1 MNLVKCI
8 HTDSKC
14 YKVNEE
20 AKPVGIVLHST
31 GANNKTLKRYVQP
44 SKDNP
49 NYSNLIALI
58 GKNNNGNHWNRS
70 INKAVTYFIGTLAD
84 GSVASAQTLGE
95 DICVWGVGKGKKGSY
110 NYNPTA
116 HIQIEVCEDNL
127 KDKVY
132 FSKVYKEAVE
142 LCADICKRH
151 GWKASVIVS
160 HKECY
165 KLGYGSNHSDIDHWM
180 SKHGKTMNNFR
191 EDVEKAMKGDTVGAG
206 EYLIHIV
213 TKGQSLWSIANKY
226 LGSGFK
232 YTEIKKLNGLTS
244 NNIKPGQKLKIPNK

>member
-1 MNLVKCI
+1 MNLIKCI

-31 GANNKTLKRYVQP
+31 DANNKTLKRYVQP

-49 NYSNLIALI
+49 NYDSLIAKI
-58 GKNNNGNHWNRS
+58 GKNKYGNHWNRS
-70 INKAVTYFIGTLAD
+70 IKKAVTYFIGTLAD
-84 GSVASAQTLGE
+84 GSVATAQVLPE

-116 HIQIEVCEDNL
+116 HIQIEVCEDDR

-151 GWKASVIVS
+151 GWKPSVIVS
-160 HKECY
+160 HKECH
-165 KLGYGSNHSDIDHWM
+165 KLGYGSNHRDIDHWL
-180 SKHGKTMNNFR
+180 SNHGKTMNNFR
-191 EDVEKAMKGDTVGAG
+191 NDVQSCIDGVSIVTPEYRIHVVVKGD
-206 EYLIHIV
+206 
-213 TKGQSLWSIANKY
+213 SLWALAKKY
-226 LGSGFK
+226 LGSGIK